1 MRPGGQP
8 GDGIVYKDHSCA
20 HHCCHC
26 VFTSIISLESY
37 GSSVMEVKSD
47 NNALTLKE
55 RQNYGTFSFLGR
67 LRSVSVQEG
76 LSALLVPH
84 SQGLAQSLGIQP

>member
-1 MRPGGQP
+1 
-8 GDGIVYKDHSCA
+8 
-20 HHCCHC
+20 
-26 VFTSIISLESY
+26 
-37 GSSVMEVKSD
+37 MEVKSD